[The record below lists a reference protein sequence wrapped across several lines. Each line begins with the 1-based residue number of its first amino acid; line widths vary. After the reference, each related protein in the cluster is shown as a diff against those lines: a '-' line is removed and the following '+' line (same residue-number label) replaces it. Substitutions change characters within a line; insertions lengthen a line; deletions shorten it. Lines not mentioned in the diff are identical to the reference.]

1 MKKTI
6 AYLIRHG
13 ELDNPKQVIYGRT
26 IDLSLSEEGMRQ
38 IHTLADKIKDRNDFP
53 ISIYSSPLRRTIQ
66 TSEILSKK
74 FNATPI
80 VKDDDL
86 IEVASSGVDGEP
98 MTRLEELYKTDH
110 VFLEE
115 NYGFENLSSVVERM
129 RRALN
134 NICTKKEGGIFFLV
148 SHGDPLALLFWSLLH
163 PGESITASAQWEEKY
178 LDEYLEKGESWRLV
192 FGDSGFE
199 GYDYISRNDG

>member
-13 ELDNPKQVIYGRT
+13 ELDNPDQIIYGRT

-38 IHTLADKIKDRNDFP
+38 IHTLADKIKDRNEFP

-74 FNATPI
+74 FNAIPV
-80 VKDDDL
+80 VKNDDL
-86 IEVASSGVDGEP
+86 IEAESSGIDGEP
-98 MTRLEELYKTDH
+98 MARLEEFYSQDQLTLQEK
-110 VFLEE
+110 
-115 NYGFENLSSVVERM
+115 YGIEGFSSIAERM
-129 RRALN
+129 LRALN
-134 NICTKKEGGIFFLV
+134 DSRIKHIGDTFFLV
-148 SHGDPLALLFWSLLH
+148 SHGDPLALLFWKLLNPKEQTIPSH
-163 PGESITASAQWEEKY
+163 TQWTEK
-178 LDEYLEKGESWRLV
+178 YLEKGESWRLV

-199 GYDYISRNDG
+199 GYDHISHKN